1 MTLDDVLQQ
10 VTEIFRE
17 VLDDEELVLQPETTA
32 ADVDDWDSLTHIQ
45 LIVASEKHFGI
56 KFTSA
61 EIQGFRNV
69 GHFCEEILRKRN
81 GG

>member
-32 ADVDDWDSLTHIQ
+32 A
-45 LIVASEKHFGI
+45 
-56 KFTSA
+56 
-61 EIQGFRNV
+61 
-69 GHFCEEILRKRN
+69 
-81 GG
+81 